1 MTLTS
6 VSVSG
11 LKNALSEFLNR
22 AAYGRERIIIA
33 SRGKPKAAIIGIDD
47 LRLLEELEEMED
59 ALAAHEALA
68 AYRAGETTPWE
79 EVKAELMIGA
89 GSAIPD

>member
-11 LKNALSEFLNR
+11 LKDALSEFLNR

-47 LRLLEELEEMED
+47 LRRLEELEEEWE
-59 ALAAHEALA
+59 AAMLTEAIA
-68 AYRAGETTPWE
+68 TETKFYSVA
-79 EVKAELMIGA
+79 EVEAELVA
-89 GSAIPD
+89 LESAR